1 MAVIEDSA
9 RAMHEEARAE
19 THIRDISFDGGNQMR
34 NFAWIIFEISIL
46 HDDNRTR
53 ASSKSGNQRRSFAL
67 ICLMAIQ
74 LDPILL
80 AAIGMTNLR
89 SEIARSIV
97 DHDDF
102 VNIGKIFKD
111 PVQDGADRPLLVEC
125 RNDKAQQVV
134 VHDVKW
140 KDGRIQ
146 PNCYFGFFKAAVETV
161 KEISF
166 ETGLSLPAVL

>member
-1 MAVIEDSA
+1 
-9 RAMHEEARAE
+9 
-19 THIRDISFDGGNQMR
+19 
-34 NFAWIIFEISIL
+34 
-46 HDDNRTR
+46 
-53 ASSKSGNQRRSFAL
+53 
-67 ICLMAIQ
+67 MAIQ
-74 LDPILL
+74 LNPILP